1 MATDMNIKM
10 QFAEI
15 PEKLTHTKWDLSFI
29 GLAIDE
35 RGEKALE
42 YITLN
47 SSSVVSFEYIPKEFK
62 ARFDSEIF
70 DKDDIVEYL
79 ADKNGKKVLID
90 STTLNFAEILIL
102 TQALKEV
109 GLKDLEILY
118 VEPVKYKHKNKG
130 IDILHKRDFELSEGI
145 IGYEAIPGHAL
156 LVTNEITQKVV
167 FLCGFEAERIDRA
180 LEDSQINGTNCSCIF
195 GVPAFSPG
203 FEMDSFDNNI
213 SVIKERKISGGINFC
228 GATNPL
234 AVMHTLDEM
243 FKGLDEDEQLF
254 VVPLATKPMNIG
266 ACLFLLNKPKDKVA
280 VLYDHPKE
288 IKGKAIEIASW
299 HLFNISLS

>member
-1 MATDMNIKM
+1 M
-10 QFAEI
+10 QFANV
-15 PEKLTHTKWDLSFI
+15 PDKLSHNKWDVSFI
-29 GLAIDE
+29 GEAIDE
-35 RGEKALE
+35 RGEKALQ
-42 YITLN
+42 YISINTDKN
-47 SSSVVSFEYIPKEFK
+47 ISFEYIPKEFK
-62 ARFDSEIF
+62 IRFDSDILY
-70 DKDDIVEYL
+70 KDDIVKYL
-79 ADKNGKKVLID
+79 AFTIGRKVLVD

-102 TQALKEV
+102 TQALIEIGVKEI
-109 GLKDLEILY
+109 EILY
-118 VEPVKYKHKNKG
+118 VEPANYNRKSKG

-145 IGYEAIPGHAL
+145 VGYEAIPGHAL
-156 LVTNEITQKVV
+156 LVTNEVPQKVV

-180 LEDSQINGTNCSCIF
+180 LEDSQISGTNCSCIF

-213 SVIKERKISGGINFC
+213 PVIKERKISGGIYFC

-234 AVMHTLDEM
+234 AVMQTLEEM

-266 ACLFLLNKPKDKVA
+266 ACLFLLSKPKDKVA

-288 IKGKAIEIASW
+288 IKGRAIKIANW
-299 HLFNISLS
+299 HLFNITLS

>member
-1 MATDMNIKM
+1 M
-10 QFAEI
+10 QFAEM
-15 PEKLTHTKWDLSFI
+15 PDKLSHAKWDLSYI
-29 GLAIDE
+29 GEAIDE
-35 RGEKALE
+35 RGIKALE

-47 SSSVVSFEYIPKEFK
+47 SSKIVSFEYIPKEFK
-62 ARFDSEIF
+62 IRFDSEIF
-70 DKDDIVEYL
+70 DKDDIGKYL
-79 ADKNGKKVLID
+79 SDIIGKKILID

-102 TQALKEV
+102 TQALMEV
-109 GLKDLEILY
+109 GIKEMDILY
-118 VEPVKYKHKNKG
+118 VEPVKYKRKNKG
-130 IDILHKRDFELSEGI
+130 LDILHKRDFELSEGI

-156 LVTNEITQKVV
+156 LVTNEVTQRVV

-180 LEDSQINGTNCSCIF
+180 LEDSQISGTNCSCIF

-234 AVMHTLDEM
+234 AVMQTLDEM
-243 FKGLDEDEQLF
+243 FNGLDEDEQMF

-266 ACLFLLNKPKDKVA
+266 ACLFLLSKPKNKVA
-280 VLYDHPKE
+280 VLYDHPRE
-288 IKGKAIEIASW
+288 VKGKAIEIASW
-299 HLFNISLS
+299 HLFNIALS